1 MRKFKLFAVAIA
13 CFITG
18 TLTAQEVNRT
28 ERGMVLKMPDG
39 TSHEVMFYSP
49 SIVRIVKHPAI
60 ASCLP
65 KMESLS
71 VIMKPDDIR
80 FTINDDGERVKLSTS
95 EICVQVGKQMGNVNF
110 LTAQGLPLVREKSGA
125 LMERHRTGANLGG
138 YRVRQEF
145 VLDKEEAIYGLG
157 QLQNGKMSQRGE
169 KKYLIQTNTEDVVTF
184 IQSVKGYGLYW
195 DNYSP
200 TTFEDNEQEMSF
212 DSEVGD
218 CVDYYFMYGGNAD
231 GVVAA
236 MRELTGQVPMFP
248 LWTYGFAQS
257 KERYKSQD
265 ELVGVVRR
273 YREIGVPLDC
283 IIQDWQYWGSNYLW
297 NAMDFLNE
305 TFPDPKRMMDEIHGM
320 NAKAMISIW
329 PSFGPMTKPY
339 LEMDKKGLMFDF
351 STWPESGIQGWPPR
365 MDYPSHVKMYN
376 AYNKDARDIYWKYL
390 NAGIFSVSMDGWW
403 MDGTEPDHF
412 NQQSRDYDLETGM
425 GTFRRVR
432 NAFPLMTVGGVY
444 DNQRATTSDKRVF
457 IMTRS
462 VFAGQQRYGCN
473 IWTGDVQATWDNFR
487 RQITAGLNLSLC
499 GIPHWNTDIGG
510 FFIWT
515 FPKRLEDPDCKEL
528 HVRWQQFATFCPM
541 MRSHGEGG
549 AREIWELGSKG
560 TPYYDAY
567 EKFIHLRYSL
577 LPYIY
582 STSWEVTHRQSSFIR
597 ALMMDFASDK
607 KVHDIGDEYMFG
619 KAFLACPII
628 ESMYTR
634 KAEDTHVADF
644 STVKSRS
651 VYLPAGT
658 TWYDFWTNEYLDGG
672 QTVKREAPIDI
683 MPLYVRA
690 GSIIPFGP
698 RVQYTTEKPWNNLD
712 VTVYPGADG
721 SFILYEDEFDN
732 YNYEKGAYTEI
743 PMDWNEKS
751 HTLTIGERKGSY
763 KGMIGERVFNVKLVD
778 GTSKQVKYFGK
789 KVAVKL

>member
-1 MRKFKLFAVAIA
+1 MRKFKLCAVAIA
-13 CFITG
+13 CFMTG
-18 TLTAQEVNRT
+18 MLTAQEVNRT
-28 ERGMVLKMPDG
+28 ERGIVLEMPDG

-60 ASCLP
+60 TSCLP

-95 EICVQVGKQMGNVNF
+95 EICVQVGKQTGNVNF

-138 YRVRQEF
+138 YRVRQGF

-236 MRELTGQVPMFP
+236 MRDLTGQVPMFP

-305 TFPDPKRMMDEIHGM
+305 TFPDPKRMMDDIHGM

-390 NAGIFSVSMDGWW
+390 NAGIFSVGMDGWW

-619 KAFLACPII
+619 KAFLACPVI

-721 SFILYEDEFDN
+721 SFTLYEDEFDN

-743 PMDWNEKS
+743 PMNWNEKS

-778 GTSKQVKYFGK
+778 GTSKEVKYSGK
-789 KVAVKL
+789 KVTVKL

>member
-28 ERGMVLKMPDG
+28 ERGMVLEMPDG

-95 EICVQVGKQMGNVNF
+95 EICVQVGKQTGNVNF

-138 YRVRQEF
+138 YRVRQGF

-683 MPLYVRA
+683 MPLYVCA

>member
-28 ERGMVLKMPDG
+28 ERGMVLEMPDG

-95 EICVQVGKQMGNVNF
+95 EICVQVGKQTGNVNF

-138 YRVRQEF
+138 YRVRQGF

-390 NAGIFSVSMDGWW
+390 NAGIF
-403 MDGTEPDHF
+403 
-412 NQQSRDYDLETGM
+412 L
-425 GTFRRVR
+425 
-432 NAFPLMTVGGVY
+432 
-444 DNQRATTSDKRVF
+444 
-457 IMTRS
+457 
-462 VFAGQQRYGCN
+462 
-473 IWTGDVQATWDNFR
+473 
-487 RQITAGLNLSLC
+487 
-499 GIPHWNTDIGG
+499 
-510 FFIWT
+510 
-515 FPKRLEDPDCKEL
+515 
-528 HVRWQQFATFCPM
+528 
-541 MRSHGEGG
+541 
-549 AREIWELGSKG
+549 
-560 TPYYDAY
+560 
-567 EKFIHLRYSL
+567 
-577 LPYIY
+577 
-582 STSWEVTHRQSSFIR
+582 
-597 ALMMDFASDK
+597 
-607 KVHDIGDEYMFG
+607 
-619 KAFLACPII
+619 
-628 ESMYTR
+628 
-634 KAEDTHVADF
+634 
-644 STVKSRS
+644 
-651 VYLPAGT
+651 
-658 TWYDFWTNEYLDGG
+658 
-672 QTVKREAPIDI
+672 
-683 MPLYVRA
+683 
-690 GSIIPFGP
+690 
-698 RVQYTTEKPWNNLD
+698 
-712 VTVYPGADG
+712 
-721 SFILYEDEFDN
+721 
-732 YNYEKGAYTEI
+732 
-743 PMDWNEKS
+743 
-751 HTLTIGERKGSY
+751 
-763 KGMIGERVFNVKLVD
+763 
-778 GTSKQVKYFGK
+778 
-789 KVAVKL
+789 

>member
-257 KERYKSQD
+257 KERYKSQN